1 MTVSDVRLVQ
11 ICKRYGNHPAVDH
24 VDLFVESGTLVT
36 LLGPSGCGKT
46 TTLRLV
52 AGLELPTSGK
62 VLIAGQDV
70 SHLPA
75 DARNIAMVFQ
85 SYALFPHLT
94 VQQNIAYG
102 LTVRRIR
109 KREAHARANET
120 MEMVGLKGLG
130 DRFPA
135 ELSGG
140 QQQRVAVARALI
152 LEPGVLLFDEPLSN
166 LDARLRRQVRQEIRD
181 LQQRLNLTV
190 LYVTHDQNEA
200 LAISDRIVLMEA
212 GKVAQDDA
220 PRELFERPRN
230 RFVAQ
235 FIGEANVLPA
245 QIIWTTDRTRTAY
258 LGLGT
263 RATRFQ
269 FDPGTL
275 PTHLDQSRW
284 LVLRPEA
291 LRIHPGGSPAG
302 HFPGRVRSSSYL
314 GAFAEY
320 VVETDAGE
328 ILVIQPSTANLHAA
342 GAVVE
347 IEVML
352 DAANLTFID

>member
-1 MTVSDVRLVQ
+1 MSVGDVRLVQ
-11 ICKRYGNHPAVDH
+11 ISKRYGNHPAVDNI
-24 VDLFVESGTLVT
+24 DLFVASGTLVT

-94 VQQNIAYG
+94 VVQNIAYG
-102 LTVRRIR
+102 LTVRGVRR
-109 KREAHARANET
+109 REAHTRAHET

-130 DRFPA
+130 ERFPA

-152 LEPGVLLFDEPLSN
+152 LEPAVLLFDEPLSN

-190 LYVTHDQNEA
+190 LYVTHDQGEA
-200 LAISDRIVLMEA
+200 LAISDRVVLMEA
-212 GKVAQDDA
+212 GKVAQEDA
-220 PRELFERPRN
+220 PRELFERPRT
-230 RFVAQ
+230 RFVAE

-245 QIIWTTDRTRTAY
+245 RALWTQDGTAY
-258 LGLGT
+258 LGLGARNT
-263 RATRFQ
+263 RLRLKPDTFSMN
-269 FDPGTL
+269 
-275 PTHLDQSRW
+275 LDQSRW
-284 LVLRPEA
+284 VVIRPEM
-291 LRIHPGGSPAG
+291 LRIHDEFSSAG
-302 HFPGRVRSSSYL
+302 HIPGRVRSSSYL
-314 GAFAEY
+314 GAFVEY
-320 VVETDAGE
+320 VIETDAGD
-328 ILVIQPSTANLHAA
+328 ILVIEPSTSDLHVA
-342 GAVVE
+342 GTAVEVE
-347 IEVML
+347 ITTDVG
-352 DAANLTFID
+352 NLTFID